1 MTDLHWPHRR
11 PTRPLARAAGP
22 TLIAL
27 LTGLLAHAAAAD
39 SLRCNGRL
47 IEVGDPKARLVAEC
61 GQPLSREVVEVIRA
75 YDDGQQV
82 RSLYAEEWAYETAGA
97 EKHQVLR
104 FEGGRLVGEGMR
116 CAGKLVVEGDS
127 TVTVLKRCGEP
138 VTRDT
143 AGLVHDA
150 PGPASRSV
158 VSDSPVEQWVYSQ
171 GKGTLLKIVLLRGG
185 TIERIED
192 GARQ

>member
-1 MTDLHWPHRR
+1 MTGLNCSNRSLA
-11 PTRPLARAAGP
+11 RPLARAALATGVV
-22 TLIAL
+22 L
-27 LTGLLAHAAAAD
+27 LTSLLAHSAAAS

-47 IEVGDPKARLVAEC
+47 IEVGDPKARLVSEC

-75 YDDGQQV
+75 YDDGEQV
-82 RSLYAEEWAYETAGA
+82 RALYAEEWAYETAGV
-97 EKHQVLR
+97 EKHRVLR

-127 TVTVLKRCGEP
+127 TVTVLQRCGEP
-138 VTRDT
+138 ITRDT
-143 AGLVHDA
+143 AGLVHEA

-158 VSDSPVEQWVYSQ
+158 VSDSPVEQWIYSQ
-171 GKGTLLKIVLLRGG
+171 GKGSLLKIVLLRGG

-192 GARQ
+192 GPRQ